1 MSASTIRSTALRI
14 MGIGLLALVV
24 LAILY
29 SVTGQF
35 MYIFARVDPDEI
47 GLKVRSGRIVEVVPS
62 GVYSD
67 VGLFVELQKYSTQ
80 AYQFTAEDPEV
91 ITKDNQRIGVTVSGS
106 VLRPSL
112 TQASQDQIIS
122 YWTQYRSI
130 YVSDEALQKIS
141 ADMSFQSMKV
151 CVGDRP
157 FNESILGSN
166 RDDLRNCIDDE
177 LNKLLSPFGL
187 QVANVTVPNV
197 ALSEE
202 VKGLLDAITKSRLET
217 EKARQDKLK
226 AESEG
231 QARQAEQEAAIR
243 VQQAVAQETARQQTA
258 LAKLE
263 IARLEAEKGRIEAQ
277 KTNELLSAQ
286 RDLEINKA
294 RAEAAL
300 ENARAELAKEFTQA
314 NLLTNSPN
322 YLYYQLALANAS
334 ALSKNDKL
342 IFLQPGMAPN
352 LVFGGQPLPTIP
364 LATTGVTGTLSTGAN
379 WWNTPAPTPTP

>member
-1 MSASTIRSTALRI
+1 MRNVSVRP
-14 MGIGLLALVV
+14 GIVRFLGIFVLAAVGLGLLWM
-24 LAILY
+24 
-29 SVTGQF
+29 VTGQF
-35 MYIFARVDPDEI
+35 FYIFARVDPDEV
-47 GLKVRSGRIVEVVPS
+47 GLKLRGGRIVEIVPP
-62 GVYSD
+62 GVYND
-67 VGLFVELQKYSTQ
+67 VGLFVELQKYNTQ

-91 ITKDNQRIGVTVSGS
+91 ITRDNQRIGVTVSGS
-106 VLRPSL
+106 VLRPTL
-112 TQASQDQIIS
+112 TSASAEEITRL
-122 YWTQYRSI
+122 WTQYRSI
-130 YVSDEALQKIS
+130 YISDAALQKVAS
-141 ADMSFQSMKV
+141 DLSYQSMKV

-177 LNKLLSPFGL
+177 LNKLMVPYGLS
-187 QVANVTVPNV
+187 VANVTVPNV

-231 QARQAEQEAAIR
+231 AARQAEQEAAIR

-258 LAKLE
+258 LAKLQVDQ
-263 IARLEAEKGRIEAQ
+263 LVAERERIQAA
-277 KTNELLSAQ
+277 KANDLLSAQ

-294 RAEAAL
+294 LADAAM
-300 ENARAELAKEFTQA
+300 EKARADLSKEFAQA
-314 NLLTNSPN
+314 NLFNSSPN

-334 ALSKNDKL
+334 ALSQNDKL

-352 LVFGGQPLPTIP
+352 LVFGGQPIPTIP
-364 LATTGVTGTLSTGAN
+364 LATAGVTNTATLSGT
-379 WWNTPAPTPTP
+379 WWNAPTTAP